1 MCTPYVSRQM
11 LIYMERGRDKD
22 SNEHAHGGS
31 PAASPAL
38 RRRRRPAAEEAKG
51 REAAEPRGSGR
62 GATPM
67 RARDSRIRSPAGRG
81 QASEYFG
88 PWDARWTAQ
97 IQQSKKFIKWEVF
110 FISLIYNIYNLS

>member
-1 MCTPYVSRQM
+1 MHSICLPSDAHIYGERERQRQQRARAWR
-11 LIYMERGRDKD
+11 EPGRLAGATAAATA
-22 SNEHAHGGS
+22 SGGGG
-31 PAASPAL
+31 
-38 RRRRRPAAEEAKG
+38 EG